1 MSLIKKTMSGLL
13 WTFIQQFSI
22 QLIGFGVTVILAR
35 ILLPEEFGLIAMLTV
50 FISMGNTLLDSGLA
64 SSLIRSSDLTQKDYS
79 TVFFFNLGGSIL
91 IYWIVYFIAPL
102 IASFYNH
109 DVLTIILR
117 VYSIGFIINAF
128 YSVQNARLTKEMNFK
143 IQMTIQ
149 IPSVLI
155 GGLLGVFLAIK
166 GFGVWSLVWMNL
178 FQSFL
183 STVLHWMYSGWRPSL
198 VFDRVSFNKHFNF
211 GYKMTIT
218 GLMDLL
224 YKNIYTLI
232 IGKYYSVV
240 QLGFYSRAESVS
252 QLPISNISAVINKVT
267 YPMFASIVNDKEKLK
282 SVYKTLMQQVLFWN
296 APVLIFLAMIGGPLF
311 TFLFTEKWSAA
322 VPYFQILCLSGI
334 MYPLHSYNLNILK
347 VNGRTDLL
355 LKLETIKKS
364 ICIIGILCIIPFGIY
379 GLLYFQLFFNFL
391 SYYINSIYSGKL
403 IGYPISE
410 QIIDI
415 TPTIATSLIVG
426 IFCYGI
432 DIMILKTFSLF
443 NITRIVIDGLFF
455 FILYIGSSTLLKLTP
470 ILDFKQL
477 ILKR

>member
-1 MSLIKKTMSGLL
+1 MSGLL

-91 IYWIVYFIAPL
+91 IYWIVYFVAPI

-109 DVLTIILR
+109 EVLTLILR
-117 VYSIGFIINAF
+117 IYAIGFIINAF

-155 GGLLGVFLAIK
+155 GGILGVFLALN

-183 STVLHWMYSGWRPSL
+183 STILHWIYSGWRPSL
-198 VFDRVSFNKHFNF
+198 IFNKVSFKKHFNF
-211 GYKMTIT
+211 GYKMTLI

-240 QLGFYSRAESVS
+240 QLGFYSRAESLS

-267 YPMFASIVNDKEKLK
+267 YPVFASIVDDNDRLK
-282 SVYKTLMQQVLFWN
+282 SVYKMLMQQVLFWN
-296 APVLIFLAMIGGPLF
+296 APILIFLAMIGEPLF
-311 TFLFTEKWSAA
+311 TFLFTEKWIAA

-347 VNGRTDLL
+347 VKGRPDLL

-410 QIIDI
+410 QIADI
-415 TPTIATSLIVG
+415 TPTFVTSLIIG
-426 IFCYGI
+426 ILCYMV
-432 DIMILKTFSLF
+432 DTMFLKTFSLF
-443 NITRIVIDGLFF
+443 NITRIVINGLFF
-455 FILYIGSSTLLKLTP
+455 FILYLGSSTLLKLTP